1 MVILY
6 SSSIISSQN
15 QYIFNSFIVVPDL
28 TGFKLKPYVS
38 YRTKEVAQEPFTA
51 KDLFNVVYGKK
62 ILQDYKD
69 GKLDDKGDPID
80 PSAEE
85 LMTADTAIT
94 NARKTGSDI
103 FSGGVEKSKLW
114 NLKYDRGPKNKQ

>member
-1 MVILY
+1 MMKY
-6 SSSIISSQN
+6 IIH
-15 QYIFNSFIVVPDL
+15 SFIVVPDL

-62 ILQDYKD
+62 ILKDYKD
-69 GKLDDKGDPID
+69 GKLDDKGDPIE

-85 LMTADTAIT
+85 LMTADTAIS

-114 NLKYDRGPKNKQ
+114 NLKYDRGPKTKQ